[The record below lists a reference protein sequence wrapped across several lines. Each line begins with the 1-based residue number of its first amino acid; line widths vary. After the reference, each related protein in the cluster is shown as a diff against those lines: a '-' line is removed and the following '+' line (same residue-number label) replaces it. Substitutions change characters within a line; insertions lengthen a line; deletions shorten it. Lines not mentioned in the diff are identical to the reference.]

1 MVHMQDTGPNMKMA
15 EIFNGLKWVV
25 ECSVLDCRQLAEKNN
40 SLDCHGDFKKK
51 SNNYQE
57 INLTPFNYLV
67 LLFFY
72 PLTVSPPDHI
82 SRNGQP
88 PYQHISIHFPSAPS

>member
-1 MVHMQDTGPNMKMA
+1 MQDTGPNMKMA

-51 SNNYQE
+51 IQQLSGN
-57 INLTPFNYLV
+57 
-67 LLFFY
+67 
-72 PLTVSPPDHI
+72 
-82 SRNGQP
+82 QP
-88 PYQHISIHFPSAPS
+88 NTL